1 MKLCHVDD
9 YENNPCLCVMEDE
22 EFVDLE
28 SKMDSCIVLCKLL
41 EEGKEY
47 TECPYYY
54 EEGDRSDYV
63 DCLYEKHKDSLLD
76 F

>member
-1 MKLCHVDD
+1 
-9 YENNPCLCVMEDE
+9 MEDE

-28 SKMDSCIVLCKLL
+28 SKMDSCIVLCELL

-54 EEGDRSDYV
+54 EEATEV
-63 DCLYEKHKDSLLD
+63 IM
-76 F
+76 